1 MRYSKKF
8 YFLRFDFSKIIKKEK
23 NWKKKL
29 EKITRA
35 LAKMGTD
42 DEITENGLTSA
53 WIALNTRT
61 VYLSHTSDGTNV
73 TNVSRE
79 SDDTFN
85 WALIPFLDCLNHH
98 SKAKIETKHSDTHFQ
113 ITSSSGNNAISKYI
127 QACSCENDLF
137 CRPAWYISKS
147 RFEKVLDWH
156 ILENCRERG

>member
-1 MRYSKKF
+1 M
-8 YFLRFDFSKIIKKEK
+8 RFDFSKIIKKEK

-79 SDDTFN
+79 SDDTSN
-85 WALIPFLDCLNHH
+85 WALVPFLDCLNHH
-98 SKAKIETKHSDTHFQ
+98 SKAKIETKYSDTHFQ
-113 ITSSSGNNAISKYI
+113 ITSSSGNNAISKSNRHAPVQTTLFVNQLRI
-127 QACSCENDLF
+127 FRNLDSKKCSIGIF
-137 CRPAWYISKS
+137 
-147 RFEKVLDWH
+147 
-156 ILENCRERG
+156 